1 MFGRRARERER
12 AAAADPADDDAA
24 AAPRERGRLASRR
37 RPVGRGRAAGAAAVG
52 AVGAGI
58 LGVARL
64 VMLVATLITLLILLA
79 IVLRDLDANAQNSIV
94 KAIHDAA
101 NFFASPFNNIFK
113 ETGHPKRAITINWG
127 IAAVVF
133 FIVGSLLASLIRR
146 IGARGALAS
155 RRAAA
160 A

>member
-12 AAAADPADDDAA
+12 AAAADPANDDAA
-24 AAPRERGRLASRR
+24 VAPRERGRLASRR
-37 RPVGRGRAAGAAAVG
+37 RPVGRGRAAGAAAAG

-64 VMLVATLITLLILLA
+64 VMLIATLITLLIVLA

-94 KAIHDAA
+94 KAIHDGA

-113 ETGHPKRAITINWG
+113 ETGHAKRAITINWG
-127 IAAVVF
+127 IAAVVYF
-133 FIVGSLLASLIRR
+133 LVGSLLASLIRR
-146 IGARGALAS
+146 IGAGGVLAS